1 METVK
6 YMKTFIFKLIILLV
20 AVSALSGCGGHGE
33 VWRDQNMDFTS
44 IQTVAVMPFAN
55 LSRDSM
61 AGDRVRDVFTPMLME
76 TGSVYVL
83 PPGEVYR
90 ALSRINIANPVA
102 PSTEEVISLASN
114 LKVNAVVTGVIREYG
129 EMRSGS
135 AEANVISMSL
145 QILDGQT
152 GRVVWTASST
162 KGGIKLK
169 DRLLGGGGT
178 PMNDVTEKAVNDLLD
193 KLFK

>member
-1 METVK
+1 
-6 YMKTFIFKLIILLV
+6 MKTVLTKLIVLLV
-20 AVSALSGCGGHGE
+20 AVSILSGCGGHGGGE

-61 AGDRVRDVFTPMLME
+61 AGDRVRDVFVPMLME

-90 ALSRINIANPVA
+90 GLSRINIANPTA
-102 PSTEEVISLASN
+102 PSTEEVINLAAN
-114 LKVNAVVTGVIREYG
+114 LKVNAVITGVVREYG
-129 EMRSGS
+129 EVRSGS
-135 AEANVISMSL
+135 AGANVIALSL
-145 QILDGQT
+145 QMLDGQT
-152 GRVVWTASST
+152 GRVVWTASTT
-162 KGGIKLK
+162 KGGITFK
-169 DRLLGGGGT
+169 DRLLGGGGN
-178 PMNDVTEKAVNDLLD
+178 PMNDVTEKALNDLLD

>member
-1 METVK
+1 
-6 YMKTFIFKLIILLV
+6 MKTVAFKLIILLV
-20 AVSALSGCGGHGE
+20 AVSALSGCGGHGAGE

-55 LSRDSM
+55 LSRDSL
-61 AGDRVRDVFTPMLME
+61 AGERVRDVFIPMLME

-90 ALSRINIANPVA
+90 ALSRINIANPAA
-102 PSTEEVISLASN
+102 PSSEEVISLAAN
-114 LKVNAVVTGVIREYG
+114 MKVNAVVTGVVREYG
-129 EMRSGS
+129 EVRSGS
-135 AEANVISMSL
+135 AEANVISLSVQM
-145 QILDGQT
+145 LDAQT
-152 GRVVWTASST
+152 GRVVWTASTT
-162 KGGIKLK
+162 KGGITLK
-169 DRLLGGGGT
+169 DRLLGGGGN